1 MRARHGGHGGVAA
14 PSSCLSLPFLTMQ
27 ALISGPA
34 RHTAVARVT
43 LALCAL
49 ATATGAFS
57 QPTDADAAA
66 GPALSEVQVK
76 GGSAARGYQGVQRN
90 TAATRTD
97 TPLIE
102 TPQSVRV
109 VPQQLME
116 DLGARRLGDTVDF
129 VSGISRLNDF
139 GGTWDNYAIRG
150 FSNTDGGQLL
160 NGFASNRGYGPQRD
174 VASVERIEFLKGPA
188 AALYGSSEP
197 GGTLNVVTKKPQFTA
212 AHKAGVQLGTRG
224 FRRATLD
231 TTGPLSS
238 SLAYRLNVAAED
250 GASRTHL
257 VDNHKMVVAPALA
270 WNLGPDTVLNYEA
283 EFIRIRTPLDRGL
296 VQVNGNPGALPRD
309 RFLGEPDRG
318 NLHVNGDTHQLTLD
332 HDLGSGW
339 RTRVGASYRETELY
353 GRAVDFGTGQIG
365 LLGTN
370 GRTLAR
376 SDSWRSLP
384 GRDASAQ
391 AEVEGKL
398 ATGALRHTVLAGVE
412 AWRLTTAQ
420 DILYSPQKYPIDI
433 YNPAYGT
440 VPQGPLAQGYLLHD
454 QLRATGLFVQDQ
466 IDLSERWKLLA
477 GVRLDRF
484 RQDSEDRLAGKRQ
497 LQTHSATTPRIGLT
511 YLIDA
516 NTSVYASA
524 GRSFRPNAGT
534 DENGRAFDPQKG
546 QALELGAK
554 WQAPDQRL
562 NASVALFDIR
572 KTNVL
577 TRSPTN
583 ANFSI
588 AAGEVR
594 SRGLELDVAGQVDT
608 HWRMTANLAYTDTEV
623 TRDNNPALLGKRL
636 LNVPRVSAGLFAI
649 REDQAPWGGR
659 YGVGGGLVHVG
670 ERTGTATDT
679 YRLPAYTTA
688 RITGY
693 WQVDQR
699 TRLTLDVH
707 NLFNKTYYTASWGA
721 LTVIPG
727 PGRQVVAGV
736 QVAF

>member
-1 MRARHGGHGGVAA
+1 MH
-14 PSSCLSLPFLTMQ
+14 PSIPR
-27 ALISGPA
+27 PA
-34 RHTAVARVT
+34 RQTATARAI
-43 LALCAL
+43 LALCAF
-49 ATATGAFS
+49 TASAAMAQTAPPVS
-57 QPTDADAAA
+57 SAPPTDTVPTS
-66 GPALSEVQVK
+66 PALSEVQVRDS
-76 GGSAARGYQGVQRN
+76 SATTGYQGVQRN

-116 DLGARRLGDTVDF
+116 DLGATRLADTVDY
-129 VSGISRLNDF
+129 VSGITRLNDF

-174 VASVERIEFLKGPA
+174 VSSVERIEFLKGPA

-197 GGTLNVVTKKPQFTA
+197 GGTLNIVTKKPRFTP
-212 AHKAGVQLGTRG
+212 AHKAGVQVGG
-224 FRRATLD
+224 HGYRRATLD
-231 TTGPLSS
+231 TTGPLGTDV
-238 SLAYRLNVAAED
+238 AYRLNVAAED
-250 GASRTHL
+250 GASRTAL
-257 VDNHKMVVAPALA
+257 VDNRKMVVAPSLT
-270 WNLGPDTVLNYEA
+270 WNLGANTVLNYEA
-283 EFIRIRTPLDRGL
+283 EFIRIRTPLDRGI
-296 VQVNGNPGALPRD
+296 VQVRGNVGALPSD
-309 RFLGEPDRG
+309 RYLGDPSRE
-318 NLHVNGDTHQLTLD
+318 NLHVNGDTHQVTLD
-332 HDLGSGW
+332 HDLGLGW
-339 RTRVGASYRETELY
+339 RTRVGASYRETDLY
-353 GRAVDFGTGQIG
+353 GAAVDLTGT
-365 LLGTN
+365 LAAD
-370 GRTLAR
+370 GRTLTR
-376 SDSWRSLP
+376 RDSWRSLP
-384 GRDASAQ
+384 ARDASLQ

-398 ATGALRHTVLAGVE
+398 QAGGFSHTVLAGVE
-412 AWRLTTAQ
+412 TWRLTAAQ
-420 DILYSPQKYPIDI
+420 DIRYSSLASQPFAVDI
-433 YNPAYGT
+433 YNPVYNQPVGNLT
-440 VPQGPLAQGYLLHD
+440 PGFDLVD
-454 QLRATGLFVQDQ
+454 RTSATGVFVQDQ
-466 IDLSERWKLLA
+466 IDLSAKWKLLA
-477 GVRLDRF
+477 GVRFDRF
-484 RQDSEDRLAGKRQ
+484 HQDSENRLAATRQ
-497 LQTHSATTPRIGLT
+497 EQAHSATTPRIGLT
-511 YLIDA
+511 YLVNP

-534 DENGRAFDPQKG
+534 DESGKAFDPQKG

-554 WQAPDQRL
+554 WQSADQRL

-588 AAGEVR
+588 AAGEVQ
-594 SRGLELDVAGQVDT
+594 SRGMELDVAGQIDT
-608 HWRMTANLAYTDTEV
+608 HWRMTANMAYTDTEV

-659 YGVGGGLVHVG
+659 YGIGGGLVHVG

-693 WQVDQR
+693 WQIDKR
-699 TRLTLDVH
+699 MRLTLDVR
-707 NLFNKTYYTASWGA
+707 NLFDKAYYTASWGA

-727 PGRQVVAGV
+727 LGRQVVAGV
-736 QVAF
+736 QVVF

>member
-1 MRARHGGHGGVAA
+1 MPLFTLRPTQHH
-14 PSSCLSLPFLTMQ
+14 
-27 ALISGPA
+27 
-34 RHTAVARVT
+34 AVARAA

-49 ATATGAFS
+49 TAASATWAQSTETAN
-57 QPTDADAAA
+57 
-66 GPALSEVQVK
+66 PALSEVQVRDSA
-76 GGSAARGYQGVQRN
+76 GSSGYQGEQRN

-109 VPQQLME
+109 VPRQLLE
-116 DLGARRLGDTVDF
+116 DLGARRLSDTVDF
-129 VSGISRLNDF
+129 VSGITRLNDF

-174 VASVERIEFLKGPA
+174 VASVERVEFLKGPA

-212 AHKAGVQLGTRG
+212 AHQAGVQMGSLG

-238 SLAYRLNVAAED
+238 NLAYRLNVATED
-250 GASRTHL
+250 GASRTSL
-257 VDNHKMVVAPALA
+257 VDNRKMVVAPALT
-270 WNLGPDTVLNYEA
+270 WNVGPDTVVNYEA

-296 VQVNGNPGALPRD
+296 VQVNGNVGALPRD

-339 RTRVGASYRETELY
+339 RTRLGASYRETELY
-353 GRAVDFGTGQIG
+353 GDAVDFGTGQIG
-365 LLGTN
+365 LLGN
-370 GRTLAR
+370 DGRTLAR
-376 SDSWRSLP
+376 TDSWRSLP
-384 GRDASAQ
+384 SRDTSVQ
-391 AEVEGKL
+391 AEVEGKVN
-398 ATGALRHTVLAGVE
+398 TGSLRHTVLAGVD
-412 AWRLTTAQ
+412 AWRLASAQ
-420 DILYSPQKYPIDI
+420 DIRYSAQKYPIDI
-433 YNPAYGT
+433 YNPTYGS
-440 VPQGPLAQGYLLHD
+440 VPRGPLAPGYLLDDH
-454 QLRATGLFVQDQ
+454 LRATGLFVQDQ
-466 IDLSERWKLLA
+466 IDLSAQWKVLL
-477 GVRLDRF
+477 GMRFDRF
-484 RQDSEDRLAGKRQ
+484 HQDSEDHLARTRNVQ
-497 LQTHSATTPRIGLT
+497 SHSSTTPRIGLT

-534 DENGRAFDPQKG
+534 DEKGNPFDPQQGK
-546 QALELGAK
+546 AFELGSK
-554 WQAPDQRL
+554 WQSADKRL

-594 SRGLELDVAGQVDT
+594 SRGLELDVAGQIDA
-608 HWRMTANLAYTDTEV
+608 HWRMTANMAYTDTEV
-623 TRDNNPALLGKRL
+623 TRDNNAALQGKRL

-649 REDQAPWGGR
+649 REDRLASGGR
-659 YGVGGGLVHVG
+659 WGLGGGLVHVG
-670 ERTGTATDT
+670 ERSGTATDT

-688 RITGY
+688 RLTSY
-693 WQVDQR
+693 WQIDKR

-707 NLFNKTYYTASWGA
+707 NLFDKTYTTASWGN

-727 PGRQVVAGV
+727 MGRQVVAGI